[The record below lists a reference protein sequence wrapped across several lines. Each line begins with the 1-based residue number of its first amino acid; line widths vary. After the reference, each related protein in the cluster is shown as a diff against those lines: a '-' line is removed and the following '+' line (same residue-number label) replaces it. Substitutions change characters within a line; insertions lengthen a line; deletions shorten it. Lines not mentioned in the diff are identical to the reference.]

1 MNQEQAGEILR
12 ANVKNLSEPL
22 KSAVEFALTNFFTP
36 SAADLAKKFLSSVPY
51 EVFMARDLR
60 ETNLELKSKIDA
72 AYFTLMND
80 EKTWLSI
87 ENLPHEEWRDV
98 LGYER
103 LYKVSNLGRVTSF
116 KRGKTKILHGNISD
130 KGYYN
135 VDLFKGNSRKRYGVH
150 VLVAQ
155 AFIPNPSNKPEGN
168 HLFGKKNDNRVTEI
182 DWSTH
187 SENIQHAFDIGL
199 NKKFIGEKSH
209 RAKLSNSEAAEIR
222 RNCIPRDKNLG
233 IRAFA
238 RKFNLNWH
246 TVADIVYG
254 RTYKDAT

>member
-1 MNQEQAGEILR
+1 MNREQAGEILR
-12 ANVKNLSEPL
+12 ANVENLSEPL
-22 KSAVEFALTNFFTP
+22 KSAVEFALTNFFMP
-36 SAADLAKKFLSSVPY
+36 SAADLAKKFLANIPF
-51 EVFMARDLR
+51 EVFMSRDLR
-60 ETNLELKSKIDA
+60 ETNPKLKSKIDT
-72 AYFTLMND
+72 AYFTIVND
-80 EKTWLSI
+80 KNIWHSL
-87 ENLPHEEWRDV
+87 ENLPHEIWRDV
-98 LGYER
+98 VGYEG
-103 LYKVSNLGRVTSF
+103 LYEVSNLGRVKSF
-116 KRGKTKILHGNISD
+116 KRGKEKILHGNISD

-135 VDLFKGNSRKRYGVH
+135 VDLFKSSSRKRYGIH

-155 AFIPNPSNKPEGN
+155 EFIPNPDNKPEVN

-182 DWSTH
+182 EWSTH

-209 RAKLSNSEAAEIR
+209 RAKLSNEEAAEIR

-238 RKFNLNWH
+238 KKFNLNWH

-254 RTYKDAT
+254 KTYKDAT